1 MELFNLDSDAY
12 KDSEVEQLFHL
23 KQPYTTNEIIN
34 AKQKLAQQLGQNS
47 NGELS
52 VEKQREV
59 LFFIDTITTRLLNL
73 HQEQQRPD
81 KQNILTEQ
89 GSNFLIENPNR
100 SAGRTAKFSEGRITH
115 SGQVPPGYLNPINVR
130 TITQAISIDSCF
142 RPNYYGTKSTNFSMS
157 LPSIQK
163 NVVSMR
169 VASIELPLTYYA
181 VSRTLGNATFLIID
195 NDNNPNECWLVTLPD
210 GNYETAFAAASK
222 AFHIENALNNAI
234 ANSQPGTFNPTTGQF
249 TPGAFTASAPVS
261 YTVDHIS
268 GRSVFSS
275 TAIATPTTF
284 TFRFNTDTQGNQS
297 METSIQLRLGWQLGF
312 RSAEYIT
319 NKNLGPPYGSVVSEG
334 ICLVAGPRYGFISI
348 EDYQKNTGPAYI
360 IAYSDSILQD
370 SIISR
375 INLAA
380 LQAAVGVYQRSGDPG
395 LTNEM
400 NRTREYFGPVDIQRL
415 QIALYD
421 EFGRV
426 IDLNNM
432 DWSFT
437 LNFERL
443 YE

>member
-181 VSRTLGNATFLIID
+181 VSRTLGNATFLIIRTGQS
-195 NDNNPNECWLVTLPD
+195 WLVTLPD

-234 ANSQPGTFNPTTGQF
+234 ANSQQGTFNPTTGQF
-249 TPGAFTASAPVS
+249 TPGPSTSPALVN

-268 GRSVFSS
+268 GRSVFSP
-275 TAIATPTTF
+275 AV
-284 TFRFNTDTQGNQS
+284 
-297 METSIQLRLGWQLGF
+297 
-312 RSAEYIT
+312 SA
-319 NKNLGPPYGSVVSEG
+319 
-334 ICLVAGPRYGFISI
+334 
-348 EDYQKNTGPAYI
+348 
-360 IAYSDSILQD
+360 
-370 SIISR
+370 
-375 INLAA
+375 
-380 LQAAVGVYQRSGDPG
+380 
-395 LTNEM
+395 
-400 NRTREYFGPVDIQRL
+400 
-415 QIALYD
+415 
-421 EFGRV
+421 
-426 IDLNNM
+426 
-432 DWSFT
+432 
-437 LNFERL
+437 
-443 YE
+443 